1 MLDMLGIAQFVRRPA
16 SSHQSEGQD
25 AGDVIVSSKP
35 GRKLRKQR
43 QLLLVIGVPLLVSF
57 FYFYFVGRDRYIVSS
72 EVVVRKAN
80 DAAQGGL
87 SLGSILGGGNQQ
99 SLEDAR
105 YLRTYLQSPQVLE
118 DLDRVLDFK
127 AAYAKKGLDIYAGLD
142 SNASRER
149 SFEFFKR
156 QVSISLNEGSG
167 ELAIRTYGFT
177 PSKALV
183 LNQFLISQAEI
194 FVNRLNQDVYRKQI
208 DFALQQV
215 NLNSDRVKIAS
226 QQLQQFQRQNQV
238 LDAKSE
244 GQGDQG
250 FISALEGELAKERV
264 QLATLRR
271 QFRDPKA
278 PEIDA
283 AQAQVQELQQ
293 QIRQER
299 QALVSPGG
307 KNLSQKAAKQAEL
320 EANLNFATDL
330 YKAAITSAEKNR
342 VDSLQQQR
350 FMAVLSKPLKPEDP
364 SQYWR
369 HKGFLTALSIL
380 VVGFALTKFLL
391 GMADSHR
398 N

>member
-1 MLDMLGIAQFVRRPA
+1 
-16 SSHQSEGQD
+16 
-25 AGDVIVSSKP
+25 
-35 GRKLRKQR
+35 
-43 QLLLVIGVPLLVSF
+43 
-57 FYFYFVGRDRYIVSS
+57 
-72 EVVVRKAN
+72 VVVRKAS
-80 DAAQGGL
+80 DPAQAGL
-87 SLGSILGGGNQQ
+87 SLGSLLGGGNQQ

-127 AAYAKKGLDIYAGLD
+127 AAYAKKGMDIFAGLD
-142 SNASRER
+142 SNASRELA
-149 SFEFFKR
+149 FEFFRR
-156 QVSISLNEGSG
+156 QVSISLDEVSG
-167 ELAIRTYGFT
+167 ELEIRSYGFT
-177 PSKALV
+177 PNKALA

-215 NLNSDRVKIAS
+215 KLNSDRVKTAS
-226 QQLQQFQRQNQV
+226 LKLQQFQRQNQV

-244 GQGDQG
+244 GQGDLG
-250 FISALEGELAKERV
+250 FISALEGELAKQRV

-320 EANLNFATDL
+320 EANLSFATDL

-350 FMAVLSKPLKPEDP
+350 FMAVLSKPLMPEDS

-369 HKGFLTALSIL
+369 HKGFLTALSVL

>member
-1 MLDMLGIAQFVRRPA
+1 MDLLGITRFVRRPA
-16 SSHQSEGQD
+16 AAHQGESLE
-25 AGDVIVSSKP
+25 AAEIIVSDQP
-35 GRKLRKQR
+35 GRKLRKQK
-43 QLLLVIGVPLLVSF
+43 QLLLVMGVPLLAFF
-57 FYFYFVGRDRYIVSS
+57 FYFYLVGRDRYIVTS
-72 EVVVRKAN
+72 EVVVRKAS
-80 DAAQGGL
+80 DPLQAGL
-87 SLGSILGGGNQQ
+87 SLGSLLGGGNQQ
-99 SLEDAR
+99 SLEDSR

-118 DLDRVLDFK
+118 DLERVLDFK
-127 AAYAKKGLDIYAGLD
+127 AAYAKKGPDVYAGLD
-142 SNASRER
+142 PKASRER

-215 NLNSDRVKIAS
+215 QLNADRVKIAS
-226 QQLQQFQRQNQV
+226 QQLQQYQRQNQV

-244 GQGDQG
+244 GQGDLG
-250 FISALEGELAKERV
+250 FISALEGELAKQRV

-278 PEIDA
+278 PEIEA
-283 AQAQVQELQQ
+283 AQAQVEELQQ